1 MIYVGKIQIKFS
13 NNEFLQMSYGWTD
26 IDQGST
32 SLSISNLL
40 LEKGDNVTIA
50 QIHTGIDVLLLPADK
65 SLVSNLINVIS
76 KSRGC

>member
-1 MIYVGKIQIKFS
+1 
-13 NNEFLQMSYGWTD
+13 MSYGWTD

-50 QIHTGIDVLLLPADK
+50 QINTGIDVLVLPAHN
-65 SLVSNLINVIS
+65 SLVSNLKNVIY